1 MKYQCFLELVCVS
14 GGEEQ
19 HFTCTEFCVEI
30 TWGCRAGAR
39 LCHLQVCS
47 GRVLL
52 SLVTAVWQWL
62 CWSKW
67 ATVFR
72 HHLQL
77 HFCYCRD
84 NSSFVLWPC
93 ARQGPAQG
101 DTSALLCPAPGAGSG
116 CNCQENSSLMH
127 PHPEQT
133 SFTGRSCLGG
143 VWGSFYCCLGLS
155 SSLCC
160 AGLSVSV

>member
-1 MKYQCFLELVCVS
+1 MPGCAISRCVQGGCCCPLSQQCGS
-14 GGEEQ
+14 G
-19 HFTCTEFCVEI
+19 F
-30 TWGCRAGAR
+30 AGASEPR
-39 LCHLQVCS
+39 FLGIIFSSIFVIA
-47 GRVLL
+47 GIIPAL
-52 SLVTAVWQWL
+52 SFDPV
-62 CWSKW
+62 
-67 ATVFR
+67 
-72 HHLQL
+72 
-77 HFCYCRD
+77 
-84 NSSFVLWPC
+84 P
-93 ARQGPAQG
+93 GPAQG